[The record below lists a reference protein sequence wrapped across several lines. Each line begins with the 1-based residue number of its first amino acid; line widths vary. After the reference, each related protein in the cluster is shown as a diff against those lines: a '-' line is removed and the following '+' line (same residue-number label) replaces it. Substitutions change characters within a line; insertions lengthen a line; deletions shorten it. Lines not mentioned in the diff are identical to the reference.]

1 MKKII
6 FICILFV
13 SNVFAEG
20 FDPTEKSTQVIIPF
34 APGGSIDINF
44 KYIQR
49 YAAQQKINLIAV
61 YRPGAEGV
69 IGLNR
74 LADACTDGYCLGF
87 TTLSSVA
94 MHRLH
99 EPISSKNIQII
110 TNTNDVSISVVTH
123 NNSKIFSINDLI
135 RDVKN
140 GRVIR
145 AGQGSPGNRIAAEQL
160 FSLINSST
168 EKILVPYKGGAPS
181 IIDLVGEQI
190 DIVVVPFIVAKPYVD
205 SGRLKLLMLT
215 SHVKF
220 KEYKTDYVF
229 DIFPTWENYAA
240 NLILVNSNVDKKA
253 LAFWNTFF
261 KQYLNENATKEQDL
275 KDLSS
280 TAKFGETKVIEKLI
294 QSVITK
300 L

>member
-1 MKKII
+1 MKCII
-6 FICILFV
+6 ILILLV
-13 SNVFAEG
+13 SNVFAKD

-34 APGGSIDINF
+34 TPGGSIDINF

-49 YAAQQKINLIAV
+49 YAAQQKINLIPV

-69 IGLNR
+69 IGLNK
-74 LADACTDGYCLGF
+74 LVDACIDGYCLGF
-87 TTLSSVA
+87 TNLSSVA

-110 TNTNDVSISVVTH
+110 TNVNYTTVSVVTH

-145 AGQGSPGNRIAAEQL
+145 AGQGSPMNRITIEQL
-160 FSLINSST
+160 FSSINSST
-168 EKILVPYKGGAPS
+168 EKIIVPYKGGAPS

-240 NLILVNSNVDKKA
+240 STILVNSNVDKKA

-261 KQYLNENATKEQDL
+261 KQYLNEITTEVQDL
-275 KDLSS
+275 TDLSS
-280 TAKFGETKVIEKLI
+280 TAKFGEVKAVEKLI
-294 QSVITK
+294 QRIIKK